1 MVFLGLEK
9 PVEYGAQQIFDP
21 TMANMVLQTQKQYND
36 AARQEFYRG
45 LQDIK
50 DFQKEYGDFI
60 TPILADQDWYNRNVT
75 GKVRDF
81 INSAYERGIDLTR
94 SPEGRAAITQLINS
108 IPVGEVAKLKV
119 FEI

>member
-60 TPILADQDWYNRNVT
+60 TPILADQDWYNKNV
-75 GKVRDF
+75 GGQDC
-81 INSAYERGIDLTR
+81 NG
-94 SPEGRAAITQLINS
+94 AAN
-108 IPVGEVAKLKV
+108 GNHKLS
-119 FEI
+119 FEDVSMF